1 MSFFF
6 LVRLLTAYGWIRL
19 MSDMSRLEAKVER
32 LADQLASKE
41 REFQALTSK
50 VFSQSLDLVKIKG
63 TVTED
68 VDAT

>member
-1 MSFFF
+1 
-6 LVRLLTAYGWIRL
+6 

>member
-1 MSFFF
+1 MSVFF

-32 LADQLASKE
+32 LTDQLASKE
-41 REFQALTSK
+41 RELQALTSK
-50 VFSQSLDLVKIKG
+50 VFSQSLDLVEIKG